1 MRQAHFSDRR
11 EQWHRLEH
19 GPGVGAGR
27 RRDHSARSNPEK
39 GGRCSQPYAC
49 CVARCGA
56 ENSSHGPLEY
66 AAQQLADERPID
78 TLINNAGV
86 MAPAK
91 RKVSV
96 DGFEIQFA
104 TNVVGHFLLTGLLL
118 PAILRAAMPRVVTVA
133 SYAHTQGGPVP
144 IEDLNSEK
152 KYDPVKAYSKTKLE
166 NVLFARE
173 LQRRA
178 ASRLLSVTCHPGYAR
193 TNLQFGEEAFVL
205 KVAAAVL
212 LPFSQNSEGGAQPT
226 LFAAT
231 STDAKPAGYYGPGGM
246 FGLSGPVK
254 ETRMAAFAYDD
265 AAAEALFERLQ
276 EITGIHYAL

>member
-1 MRQAHFSDRR
+1 
-11 EQWHRLEH
+11 
-19 GPGVGAGR
+19 
-27 RRDHSARSNPEK
+27 
-39 GGRCSQPYAC
+39 
-49 CVARCGA
+49 
-56 ENSSHGPLEY
+56 
-66 AAQQLADERPID
+66 
-78 TLINNAGV
+78 

-104 TNVVGHFLLTGLLL
+104 TNVLGHFLLTGLLL
-118 PAILRAAMPRVVTVA
+118 PLLLRAHAPRVVTVS

-144 IEDLNSEK
+144 VEDLNSEK

-178 ASRLLSVTCHPGYAR
+178 GSRLLSATCHPGYAR
-193 TNLQFGEEAFVL
+193 TNLQFGEEAFIL

-212 LPFSQNSEGGAQPT
+212 LPLSQSSEGGAQPT

-231 STDAKPAGYYGPGGM
+231 SPDAKPAAYYGPAGL
-246 FGLSGPVK
+246 FGLSGPVR
-254 ETRMAAFAYDD
+254 ETKMAKFAYDD
-265 AAAEALFERLQ
+265 NAARSLFVYLEEL
-276 EITGIHYAL
+276 TNVHYAL